1 MKIKYTSK
9 QGEYIAGIPARD
21 LDEDDW
27 AALTKEQRKDAL
39 ASGLYVK
46 PEQHDAP
53 KKAVHEKAVA
63 KEEANTETHS
73 G

>member
-1 MKIKYTSK
+1 MTKIKYTSK
-9 QGEYIAGIPARD
+9 HGEYIAGIPARD
-21 LDEDDW
+21 LDDDDW

-46 PEQHDAP
+46 PDADEKP
-53 KKAVHEKAVA
+53 AAHKKTVEA
-63 KEEANTETHS
+63 KEESADKHS